1 MLSFRFL
8 LHLLICPRVGV
19 TKEAYEIY
27 SELAKGG
34 VGTIITG
41 FISVALHDYYFDGM
55 MRLCDDALIPQ
66 YQKLVDVIHAES
78 IPVVTQLALGAFY
91 REGNGRY
98 IQVEPDL
105 PNKMLENPCTVS
117 KCVACNRCYSSPAHK
132 CIFSGRERS

>member
-1 MLSFRFL
+1 M
-8 LHLLICPRVGV
+8 
-19 TKEAYEIY
+19 
-27 SELAKGG
+27 
-34 VGTIITG
+34 GTIITG

-117 KCVACNRCYSSPAHK
+117 KCVSCNRCYSSPAHK